1 MTDYE
6 KLKALYDDIER
17 LSDESLSNQ
26 ELSKTFIAWMMESM
40 RFLKNKYGEN
50 SREYKNYMIVLDIIE
65 GEQNESISKEAFRDR
80 VINTLQIIKLT
91 WNPLLLEL
99 KEDNVM
105 NNHVFIVHGHDGE
118 IKYRISNLIRKVGLN
133 PIILHE
139 QVNTCSTII
148 EKIEKHGCQASAA
161 ILLFTPDD
169 EGKEKNGE
177 KLRARARQNVV
188 FEAGYFMGLLGR
200 DKTVLVVSDSTIELP
215 GDLNGVVYEGKNS
228 EFEIAKSLKT
238 MGLPVDLNNL

>member
-6 KLKALYDDIER
+6 RLKALYDDIDL
-17 LSDESLSNQ
+17 LSDESLPNQ

-40 RFLKNKYGEN
+40 RFLKNKYGED
-50 SREYKNYMIVLDIIE
+50 SREYKNYMIVINTIE
-65 GEQNESISKEAFRDR
+65 ARQNDTINKESFRDKMTR
-80 VINTLQIIKLT
+80 TLQIIKLT

-99 KEDNVM
+99 KEDNAM
-105 NNHVFIVHGHDGE
+105 DNSVFIVHGHDGE
-118 IKYRISNLIRKVGLN
+118 LKYKISNLIRKVGLN

-169 EGKEKNGE
+169 EGKEKDGKE
-177 KLRARARQNVV
+177 LRPRARQNVV

-200 DKTVLVVSDSTIELP
+200 DKTVLVVSDSAIELP

-228 EFEIAKSLKT
+228 EFEIAKSLKA
-238 MGLPVDLNNL
+238 MGLPVDPC